1 MNESKEILGL
11 RVDCLSAKE
20 AMMRAMRFMENV
32 PVDTIEI
39 LTMDALLS
47 LSGHEA
53 RAEKPAAP
61 GLILPGDPE
70 MLDAAGVLDEKKKKE
85 IRNRTFLK
93 MFLKYLQKNRRRVFL
108 LASDEADMDG
118 LTDALERMN
127 RGIVIAGRALAG
139 SAEGGEENVINEI
152 NGTDTE
158 CIISVL
164 PSPYQEMF
172 IGENRE
178 LLNAKLW
185 LGCGAVMKEIREDGA
200 AGRFGRFLQK
210 LMFRHRITRQKKA
223 LL

>member
-1 MNESKEILGL
+1 MNESREILGL

-53 RAEKPAAP
+53 WTGNPVVP

-70 MLDAAGVLDEKKKKE
+70 ILDAADVQDEKTKKE

-93 MFLKYLQKNRRRVFL
+93 MFLKYLQKNRRKVFL
-108 LASDEADMDG
+108 LAADEEDMDS

-127 RGIVIAGRALAG
+127 RRLVITGQALTG
-139 SAEGGEENVINEI
+139 SAEGREEKVVNEI

-158 CIISVL
+158 CIISVI

-185 LGCGAVMKEIREDGA
+185 LGCGAVMKEIRDDNA

-210 LMFRHRITRQKKA
+210 FMFRRRVERQQKKD
-223 LL
+223 

>member
-47 LSGHEA
+47 LSGYEA
-53 RAEKPAAP
+53 WTGNPAVP

-70 MLDAAGVLDEKKKKE
+70 ILDAADVQDEKTKKE

-108 LASDEADMDG
+108 LAADEEDMDS

-127 RGIVIAGRALAG
+127 RRLVITGRALTG
-139 SAEGGEENVINEI
+139 SAEGREEKVVNEI

-158 CIISVL
+158 CIISVI

-185 LGCGAVMKEIREDGA
+185 LGCGAVMKEIRDDNA

-210 LMFRHRITRQKKA
+210 FMFRRRVERQQKKD
-223 LL
+223 